1 VATPLL
7 VRDDPPDA
15 EQAVAQLLRAIG
27 EDPSRE
33 GLERTPERVAKAMTF
48 LNSGASKTPLDVLNG
63 AIFTESSEGMV
74 LVQDIEFYSLCEH
87 HLLPFHGHAHI
98 AYLPAGRVVGLS
110 KLPRLLDVFARR
122 LQVQERLTD
131 QVARAVQT
139 AIEPRGV
146 AVRLE
151 AAHFCMMMR
160 GVQKQESLT
169 MTSSFLGAFQRDM
182 ALRQEFYSA
191 LGAGAAPTPGGP
203 RESRPES
210 VAPRTLSAAGGREPH
225 SDAPLP
231 PSRIGVFTG
240 ESPPVPRGKYPQR
253 VGPRPRREGGD

>member
-1 VATPLL
+1 VATPIP

-15 EQAVAQLLRAIG
+15 ERAVAQLLRAIG

-33 GLERTPERVAKAMTF
+33 GLERTAERIAKAMAF

-63 AIFTESSEGMV
+63 AIFTESYEGMV
-74 LVQDIEFYSLCEH
+74 LVQDVRFFSLCEH
-87 HLLPFHGHAHI
+87 HLLPFHGRAHI
-98 AYLPAGRVVGLS
+98 AYLPAGRVIGLS

-122 LQVQERLTD
+122 LQLQERLTD
-131 QVARAVQT
+131 QVARAVQA

-160 GVQKQESLT
+160 GVEKQESLT

-182 ALRQEFYSA
+182 ALRQDFYSA
-191 LGAGAAPTPGGP
+191 LGEGAARTPGGP
-203 RESRPES
+203 RESRLD
-210 VAPRTLSAAGGREPH
+210 PRTLSAAGGREPH

-240 ESPPVPRGKYPQR
+240 DSPPVPRGTYPGR
-253 VGPRPRREGGD
+253 VGPRPRRHRG